1 MMQTTTEQAAAEQAA
16 SADVA
21 KGLAAREAGKAPQ
34 KTAEPAGEEIG
45 SGAAKAPEKAAEPAA
60 NGAAEELKQM
70 KERLEKLEKGQD
82 TLQAKRE
89 AADAVD
95 SFIREHTQGVPT
107 EMLRRVLP
115 QTTDKKTLFAE
126 MQKLE
131 GWLKSYVGELVNRG
145 LVYHRNIGGV
155 SNEGGTVGPMALGND
170 LSPTD
175 LIRMG
180 LARNRG
186 QSRMDE

>member
-1 MMQTTTEQAAAEQAA
+1 MMQTTMEQAAAEQAA

-21 KGLAAREAGKAPQ
+21 KGLAEREAGKLG
-34 KTAEPAGEEIG
+34 KTAEPVGEG
-45 SGAAKAPEKAAEPAA
+45 GGAGAAKAPEPAAEPAA
-60 NGAAEELKQM
+60 NGAADELKRM
-70 KERLEKLEKGQD
+70 ADRLAKLENERD
-82 TLQAKRE
+82 AIQAKRE

-95 SFIREHTQGVPT
+95 AFIREHTQGVPT